1 MRAVDSKLRI
11 WERKNMIKERFE
23 LNTKDDKFLEKET
36 GRERQSRKV
45 GTASVLC
52 G

>member
-1 MRAVDSKLRI
+1 
-11 WERKNMIKERFE
+11 
-23 LNTKDDKFLEKET
+23 LEKET

-52 G
+52 GWWTEENK